1 MYDVIII
8 GAGIAGLSAGLYC
21 SRLKMKTLIISKDIG
36 GQLTLAPEIQNY
48 PGFASIRGFDLI
60 MRIYNQI
67 KSLSIDMVYDE
78 VTKIE
83 EEDEQF
89 VVYTTSNQKFTA
101 LSLIL
106 AFGKSPR
113 ELNVPGEQEFRGKG
127 VSYCAICDAPLYK
140 GKTVAL
146 AGIGDAGIH
155 AAIVLSDVV
164 NKCHWVFPTP
174 TPTQDLDLLE
184 AIKSR
189 NNLKLYPN
197 SRIIEI
203 KGDKRVTAIVIENIK
218 TKEKTQINVNGV
230 FIEMGYIPKTS
241 FVKGF
246 VQLNDKGEIIV
257 NEVCETSRKGV
268 FAAGDVTNMPYKQAI
283 ISAGQGAVAAL
294 SAYNYVAQIKGYRQI
309 SREWSHIS
317 NKQHEKK
324 GGLFFKV

>member
-21 SRLKMKTLIISKDIG
+21 SRLKMKTLIISKNIG

-218 TKEKTQINVNGV
+218 TKEKTQINVDGV
-230 FIEMGYIPKTS
+230 FIEMGYMPKTS

-317 NKQHEKK
+317 TKKHEKK
-324 GGLFFKV
+324 GELFFKV